1 MQSVHDLETI
11 NGVNDLIGNLES
23 IYISPHMV
31 SAIDDPLLQRYV
43 GLDSSDEIKI
53 QIDEWLSSFFDKQ
66 LRMIDEKKLSAVLL
80 KVLSYTQ
87 HTKVCLAK
95 NFSFATS
102 TEVLRHCPIL
112 LSISLQAIFHSGTE
126 NKIEARF

>member
-1 MQSVHDLETI
+1 
-11 NGVNDLIGNLES
+11 
-23 IYISPHMV
+23 MV

-66 LRMIDEKKLSAVLL
+66 LRKIDEKKLAPVLL

-87 HTKVCLAK
+87 YTKVCLAK
-95 NFSFATS
+95 NFSYATS

-112 LSISLQAIFHSGTE
+112 RRFSLQAIFHSGTG